1 MALDLTA
8 LDDSPVAA
16 PAAAQAA
23 PSPVVP
29 KAPREQFEEDP
40 DNPRFEFDDPDFEDF
55 VADVAE
61 RGILQPIVVRPVNGK
76 LRIRFGARRYRAG
89 CRLNLAELPY
99 VITEDE
105 RQFDDYAQVAENERR
120 KSLQPLELAT
130 FIKKKLDAGDKKKEV
145 AAKLKIDASAVTHL
159 MSLIDAPAFLL
170 ELYHSRKCRAPHYL
184 YELRKLHDK
193 NAEIVERR
201 CAEADEI
208 DRRLLV
214 AIAEEIEP
222 KTFAPAA
229 GPTDIRDVLD
239 SQSTGGGGGSGSGGG
254 GHQAGDAGEDSAATG
269 HDDQAGG
276 EDGAE
281 SGPSVQHLPSHN
293 PEIEGG
299 GETKPTDPNKLK
311 KPLLLGT
318 YQGREV
324 MIVLNKRPT
333 TAGLVFVKYEDGSGE
348 DEVTIGEVTMTMLTD
363 SHA

>member
-1 MALDLTA
+1 MALDLSA
-8 LDDSPVAA
+8 LDA
-16 PAAAQAA
+16 
-23 PSPVVP
+23 PVVSP
-29 KAPREQFEEDP
+29 PTVQLTPSAVVSKAPRDKFEEDP
-40 DNPRFEFDDPDFEDF
+40 ENPRFEFDEPDFEDF

-145 AAKLKIDASAVTHL
+145 AAKLKIDPSAVTHL

-239 SQSTGGGGGSGSGGG
+239 SQSTGGGGGGGFGGSG
-254 GHQAGDAGEDSAATG
+254 HEAGDTS
-269 HDDQAGG
+269 
-276 EDGAE
+276 AE
-281 SGPSVQHLPSHN
+281 SGPSVQHLPAHN

-299 GETKPTDPNKLK
+299 SESKPNDPNKLK

-318 YQGREV
+318 YNGREV

-348 DEVTIGEVTMTMLTD
+348 DEVAIGEVTMTMLTD